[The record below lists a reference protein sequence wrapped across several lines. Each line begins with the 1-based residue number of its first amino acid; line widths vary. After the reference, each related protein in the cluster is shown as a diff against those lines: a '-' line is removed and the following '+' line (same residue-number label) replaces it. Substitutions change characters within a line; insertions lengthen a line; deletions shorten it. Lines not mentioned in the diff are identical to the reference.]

1 MFLFPKIPDTYAR
14 MLAQEYQT
22 LASEE
27 TAKVARAKRGSHQTN
42 TTYAATGG
50 TRVSDERLGELAAR
64 VDRLAN
70 TFGFPEKLSL
80 SAQRQ
85 FDFELMKIVYELP
98 LVPAESARNEV
109 WQYLTCILFPHI
121 VTWRHQGPNGVTSAV
136 RFVGGV
142 RNAFQ
147 RLFLRAKILH
157 HPNIEKRWIYL
168 DPESEFWLSEDQQVA
183 LTERT
188 SLARESVLCT
198 QLARAYNEL
207 VSLVPPGIDSPSQT
221 FFREAMKRV
230 IRELAFVR
238 VAALLPVEVGE
249 LAQRV
254 FVDSLTGLGGGLDE
268 PTSPVEE
275 SFDFFAQVLS
285 LLEPQVAA
293 SFAELAEVKADEL
306 DDMYR
311 ILLNHSEW
319 LEREATRKSISM
331 TVALDLIDSLDK
343 MYFIAKSSSSAPLR
357 RIVTCAIY
365 YFTSLDDAISYDST
379 NGYED
384 DRDVVNAV
392 AAVIGHP
399 ELAVKWLDAPRDIKI
414 PPMLRDVLEGLIP
427 RAKLLDDPNQAL
439 WEYRLVLLDHA
450 KSIGDIQVQ
459 HVEALYRGFNSLL
472 GEIQGLSQLDQLL
485 LKLGIVYF
493 LESDDIAGDL
503 DSRGLLDDIQV
514 FNSLAEY
521 FGREDLLIDPDAR
534 AEVMESFTLVKR
546 LSANDVGETGSHQ
559 AGIHLPKEV
568 LLLDAFDLASD
579 EKNPDLVIE
588 ALDREQ
594 QTWEIR
600 IVYYNNSS
608 FGGTRD
614 ELRLTRLSQFI
625 KHRGLGAGDAIV
637 LSFNGDWQIESLT
650 SDQISVEIPES
661 GWVVLRQGEIEVP
674 A

>member
-1 MFLFPKIPDTYAR
+1 MFLFPRIPDSYAR

-22 LASEE
+22 LEAEE
-27 TAKVARAKRGSHQTN
+27 TSRTASSKKGSHQTN
-42 TTYAATGG
+42 TTYTATGG
-50 TRVSDERLGELAAR
+50 TRVSDERLTELAEK
-64 VDRLAN
+64 VDQLAK
-70 TFGFPEKLSL
+70 TFGFPEKLSQ
-80 SAQRQ
+80 SAQRR
-85 FDFELMKIVYELP
+85 FDFELMKLLYELP
-98 LVPAESARNEV
+98 LVPAESSRNEV
-109 WQYLTCILFPHI
+109 WQYLTCVLFPHI
-121 VTWRHQGPNGVTSAV
+121 VTWRHQDSSGVTNVV

-157 HPNIEKRWIYL
+157 HQNIDTRWIYL
-168 DPESEFWLSEDQQVA
+168 DPESEYWLSEDQQVA

-188 SLARESVLCT
+188 SLAREPVLCT
-198 QLARAYNEL
+198 HLARTFNEL
-207 VSLVPPGIDSPSQT
+207 VTLVPPGIDSPSQT

-238 VAALLPVEVGE
+238 VAALLPVEIGE
-249 LAQRV
+249 LAHRV
-254 FVDSLTGLGGGLDE
+254 FVESLTGLGGGLDE
-268 PTSPVEE
+268 PTSPAEE
-275 SFDFFAQVLS
+275 SFDLFSQVLS
-285 LLEPQVAA
+285 LLEPEVAA
-293 SFAELAEVKADEL
+293 SFAELEEVEADEL

-343 MYFIAKSSSSAPLR
+343 MYFIAKSSASEPLR

-365 YFTSLDDAISYDST
+365 YFTSLDDAISYDTT

-392 AAVIGHP
+392 AAVMGHP
-399 ELAVKWLDAPRDIKI
+399 ELSVKWLDAPRDINI

-427 RAKLLDDPNQAL
+427 RAKLLDDPTQAL

-450 KSIGDIQVQ
+450 KSLGDIQVN
-459 HVEALYRGFNSLL
+459 HVESLYNGFNSLL
-472 GEIQGLSQLDQLL
+472 GDLQGLSQLDQLL

-493 LESDDIAGDL
+493 LESDDLAGDL

-521 FGREDLLIDPDAR
+521 FGRQELLIDPDTR

-559 AGIHLPKEV
+559 AGIHLPKEA
-568 LLLDAFDLASD
+568 LLLDALNLSPE

-588 ALDREQ
+588 ALDRNQ

-600 IVYYNNSS
+600 IVHYNNLI

-625 KHRGLGAGDAIV
+625 RHRNLGAGDAIV
-637 LSFNGDWQIESLT
+637 LSFNGDWHIESLT
-650 SDQISVEIPES
+650 SEQISVDIPES
-661 GWVVLRQGEIEVP
+661 GWVVMRQGEVVVP